1 MLRNNVAQ
9 GVVPGAIGREEE
21 YIKER
26 LELHR
31 HPSGPLVRQ
40 WTDGTW
46 RLIREIRTPD
56 GGLTVSQTDIT
67 ELKTIENTVRQ
78 SDSQFRALLDNVPAQ
93 ITLRD
98 KDGRYLVANKVL
110 EERHELKVDD
120 IIGEKNLHGS
130 AHGNDSDFIE
140 KWDQIIDKHFH
151 QVIETGEVSTE
162 TRRVVLFDGSEID
175 SLVTK
180 FPVFDETEDLIQ
192 VGSISVDV
200 TERIK
205 AEQALRQS
213 EENFRALIDN
223 MPASLTLRDQQGRY
237 IAVNRVYE
245 EQHNLKADD
254 LVGQSREEVFDRSIE
269 EVSSAEQ
276 QVQDVFKTEQAITLP
291 RHKVNSDGSTSDYEV
306 IKYPIFDDSGK
317 VVQIGGIGIDVTERT
332 NAEEALR
339 QSEARFQGA
348 IKSLQEGFA
357 LFDADDR
364 LITFNDEYVR
374 LHEGIRDIIKPGVSF
389 AEICRANVMR
399 GINLTAQGW
408 EEDYIKQRLE
418 ERKNPAN
425 EPITLQMANGLWFMF
440 RESRTPEGGL
450 VSTYTNVSE
459 LKNIENELLVNQERL
474 DAALE
479 GVNEILWDWQLQDG
493 DFYIDPRLEQ
503 HLGYPLGS
511 LQPHINTWNDI
522 VHPDDLGHYQTTMN
536 QYITSRT
543 SHYHDE
549 YRILTKSGDAFWV
562 HSRGAV
568 MARDADS
575 SPVRIAGTLTDITD
589 RKRAEEALQETE
601 ERFQN
606 VFDSASQGIVIH
618 RRRIPLYANQAFA
631 EMYGYD
637 SADEI
642 LALGSTEILLSP
654 ANTGPRYHDDRL
666 KGNVVPAVGERI
678 GRRKNGEDFVY
689 NRRSFVINW
698 DGELAIC
705 SIREDISEQRRA
717 EDALQ
722 ESEERFK
729 TLFDESNQGILVH
742 RHHKPLYANQ
752 ALADIYGYDSIED
765 ILALESTRVLV
776 HPDYKVNQ
784 HESRLRGEPVPNDR
798 EFLGVKKDGSAVWMN
813 NRAFLIDWDGEPA
826 VCTTRVDI
834 SEQKAAADEL
844 RLAKQEADQASAAKS
859 EFLSS
864 MSHELR
870 TPMNAILGFSQL
882 LEQSS
887 KEPLSETQQ
896 KYVGQ
901 ILKSGGHLLELI
913 KGVLEL
919 SKIEAGKTELNIE
932 DIDPRDIV
940 DECVTLTQVLANDSS
955 ITFNDNTKGKK
966 LPLLRCDRTRLLQ
979 IFLNLSSNAVKY
991 NKPNGTVTFD
1001 YEQTP
1006 NGFARFSVTDTG
1018 IGIPKDQQELL
1029 FEPFARIETDKNV
1042 VEGTGIGLTITK
1054 SLVQLMG
1061 GQIGFESQHTEGS
1074 TFWVD
1079 IPLSSGR
1086 QANKSKLLEP
1096 TEAVSAS
1103 HLATNQRR
1111 SILYIEDNPVNLKLM
1126 EDVLSHQAGTTMYA
1140 AHTAELG
1147 LTLAGQHQ
1155 PDLIFMDINLPGMN
1169 GFEALAA
1176 LRQDNKTKNIPVFAL
1191 SADTMPHDIERGLKA
1206 GFNGYLTKPIIIGE
1220 ILGTID
1226 AALKTAE

>member
-1 MLRNNVAQ
+1 MAPDESIEPGLTSDERRQNVPARAIIESLIRLHEIASDPKFNLNDRIKNTLQLGSTRLGLPIAILGRIDGDQYIVEQSIGPDGEPAPGTTVNLEDTYLALAMGSNYPIGFHNIGQSELSSLPAYKLLKFESYLGVRIDVDNKTYGTLSFVDHSPQELPFTGADYAFMQLLGIWVSNEISRATSEKRFHSAVERLQGGFALYDADDVLVICNEEFRRLHPESIDILLPGMRYEDMLRNNVAQ

-56 GGLTVSQTDIT
+56 GGLAVSQTDIT

-78 SDSQFRALLDNVPAQ
+78 SDAQFRALLDNVPAQ

-180 FPVFDETEDLIQ
+180 FPVFDETGDLIQ

-237 IAVNRVYE
+237 IAVNRGYE
-245 EQHNLKADD
+245 EQHNLKAED

-276 QVQDVFKTEQAITLP
+276 QVQDVFKTGQAITLP

-332 NAEEALR
+332 KAEEALR

-374 LHEGIRDIIKPGVSF
+374 LHEGIRDIIKPGVFF

-479 GVNEILWDWQLQDG
+479 GANEILWDWQLQDG

-522 VHPDDLGHYQTTMN
+522 VHPDD
-536 QYITSRT
+536 
-543 SHYHDE
+543 
-549 YRILTKSGDAFWV
+549 
-562 HSRGAV
+562 
-568 MARDADS
+568 
-575 SPVRIAGTLTDITD
+575 
-589 RKRAEEALQETE
+589 
-601 ERFQN
+601 
-606 VFDSASQGIVIH
+606 
-618 RRRIPLYANQAFA
+618 
-631 EMYGYD
+631 
-637 SADEI
+637 
-642 LALGSTEILLSP
+642 
-654 ANTGPRYHDDRL
+654 
-666 KGNVVPAVGERI
+666 
-678 GRRKNGEDFVY
+678 
-689 NRRSFVINW
+689 
-698 DGELAIC
+698 
-705 SIREDISEQRRA
+705 
-717 EDALQ
+717 
-722 ESEERFK
+722 
-729 TLFDESNQGILVH
+729 
-742 RHHKPLYANQ
+742 
-752 ALADIYGYDSIED
+752 
-765 ILALESTRVLV
+765 
-776 HPDYKVNQ
+776 
-784 HESRLRGEPVPNDR
+784 
-798 EFLGVKKDGSAVWMN
+798 
-813 NRAFLIDWDGEPA
+813 
-826 VCTTRVDI
+826 
-834 SEQKAAADEL
+834 
-844 RLAKQEADQASAAKS
+844 
-859 EFLSS
+859 
-864 MSHELR
+864 
-870 TPMNAILGFSQL
+870 
-882 LEQSS
+882 
-887 KEPLSETQQ
+887 
-896 KYVGQ
+896 
-901 ILKSGGHLLELI
+901 
-913 KGVLEL
+913 
-919 SKIEAGKTELNIE
+919 
-932 DIDPRDIV
+932 
-940 DECVTLTQVLANDSS
+940 
-955 ITFNDNTKGKK
+955 
-966 LPLLRCDRTRLLQ
+966 
-979 IFLNLSSNAVKY
+979 
-991 NKPNGTVTFD
+991 
-1001 YEQTP
+1001 
-1006 NGFARFSVTDTG
+1006 
-1018 IGIPKDQQELL
+1018 
-1029 FEPFARIETDKNV
+1029 
-1042 VEGTGIGLTITK
+1042 
-1054 SLVQLMG
+1054 
-1061 GQIGFESQHTEGS
+1061 
-1074 TFWVD
+1074 
-1079 IPLSSGR
+1079 
-1086 QANKSKLLEP
+1086 
-1096 TEAVSAS
+1096 
-1103 HLATNQRR
+1103 
-1111 SILYIEDNPVNLKLM
+1111 
-1126 EDVLSHQAGTTMYA
+1126 
-1140 AHTAELG
+1140 
-1147 LTLAGQHQ
+1147 
-1155 PDLIFMDINLPGMN
+1155 
-1169 GFEALAA
+1169 
-1176 LRQDNKTKNIPVFAL
+1176 
-1191 SADTMPHDIERGLKA
+1191 
-1206 GFNGYLTKPIIIGE
+1206 
-1220 ILGTID
+1220 
-1226 AALKTAE
+1226 